1 MKYGTP
7 QATINPNCHKI
18 EIKKSCDFFFSDCSV
33 KQPSKAALDE
43 ATQECLWIK
52 SEEIVGPFLILAP
65 NELPEKLVETPDVL
79 ENKSVPESS
88 SSESDDEPEIIEEI
102 IKETKTV
109 ETDLPPPSESE
120 IVEEVIEETLEKIV
134 PSIASEVQVT
144 EDVKEPETTK
154 DSSSS
159 SSESESEEEE
169 IKVKYLKIC
178 DRVD

>member
-1 MKYGTP
+1 M
-7 QATINPNCHKI
+7 
-18 EIKKSCDFFFSDCSV
+18 

-65 NELPEKLVETPDVL
+65 NELPEKLVETPVVTE
-79 ENKSVPESS
+79 ENRVPDSS

-109 ETDLPPPSESE
+109 ETDLPPPSKSE

-154 DSSSS
+154 DYSSSSS